1 MPMCPIFAFL
11 ILGSY
16 PLTFFASLS
25 CIYAGNS
32 GIAKWDKQ
40 KNTRLSPLSTTSL
53 CMCLSVFQ
61 VFGDY
66 YVLFP
71 VIASWSSFRLSLL
84 PLLFPHASIHSSI
97 HPYGLIHPC
106 IPWSIHACVHP
117 RLSIHIYWSI
127 YASICPSIYRVFLC
141 PSTHACIHLSI
152 HPCMYSSIYLS
163 IHVYPCSQLASGTE
177 SSWPKASRYHCIPYV
192 MGGGWELC
200 IHIRVVTA
208 PAANRITLPYLKLKK
223 NEEK

>member
-1 MPMCPIFAFL
+1 MNTLSYRQADPNVKCYQSVSEAMAMCPIFAFL

-16 PLTFFASLS
+16 PLTCPGCVELYLCKEFMN
-25 CIYAGNS
+25 C
-32 GIAKWDKQ
+32 KRDEQ
-40 KNTRLSPLSTTSL
+40 KNTRLPPLSTTSL
-53 CMCLSVFQ
+53 CMCLSVFH

-84 PLLFPHASIHSSI
+84 PLFCPHASIHSSI

-127 YASICPSIYRVFLC
+127 YASFVHPSIEYFCVRPPMHV
-141 PSTHACIHLSI
+141 STYLSIHACIHPSIYPSMSI
-152 HPCMYSSIYLS
+152 HA
-163 IHVYPCSQLASGTE
+163 AS
-177 SSWPKASRYHCIPYV
+177 
-192 MGGGWELC
+192 
-200 IHIRVVTA
+200 
-208 PAANRITLPYLKLKK
+208 
-223 NEEK
+223 